1 MSAGKPA
8 RGQSNSGKSDS
19 GKSDEEKP
27 ATTKSAAGAAAASD
41 TEAAQAHELV
51 QDAAHDPALAG
62 LMAYVVGGAVRD
74 DLLGLP
80 AGDRDWVVVG
90 ATPAQMAKRGFLP
103 VGGDF
108 PVFLHPRTREEY
120 ALARTE
126 RKSGL
131 GYKGFTFYTGTDV
144 TLEADLQRRDLTV
157 NAIARAA
164 DGSLIDPLD
173 GAADVRAKVLRHVG
187 PAFAED
193 PVRILRLARFAA
205 RFADFTIAPETL
217 DLCRAMVQAGEA
229 DALVPERVWKEISR
243 GLMTGTPSR
252 VLDVLNDSE
261 ALPRVLP
268 GLVLAEDSGAEL
280 DRAAAADLPLP
291 GRWALLCRH
300 TTDAVALGAR
310 LRVPAAC
317 TDEAR
322 LLPLMLAALVVDGDD
337 NAGAGN
343 KDSALGNGE
352 GSTQDAA
359 ADAAALDLMERC
371 DALRKPGRF
380 IDLLKAAAIVHSVD
394 IDTWAAR
401 VTAVRAIDA
410 GAIAR
415 AEGGDPARIK
425 PALRAARL
433 QALRQSH

>member
-1 MSAGKPA
+1 VSAEKPVA
-8 RGQSNSGKSDS
+8 GQSDS
-19 GKSDEEKP
+19 GR
-27 ATTKSAAGAAAASD
+27 
-41 TEAAQAHELV
+41 LV
-51 QDAAHDPALAG
+51 EDAAHDPALTG

-164 DGSLIDPLD
+164 DGSLIDPLN
-173 GAADVRAKVLRHVG
+173 GVADVRAKVLRHVG

-205 RFADFTIAPETL
+205 RFADFSIAPETL
-217 DLCRAMVQAGEA
+217 DLCRRMVHAGEA

-268 GLVLAEDSGAEL
+268 GLVLAEDTGAEL

-300 TTDAVALGAR
+300 TTDAAALGAR

-322 LLPLMLAALVVDGDD
+322 LLPLMLVALAGDGGD
-337 NAGAGN
+337 NAPGAGN
-343 KDSALGNGE
+343 NDDALDNGD
-352 GSTQDAA
+352 GSVPGA

-371 DALRKPGRF
+371 DALRKPDRF
-380 IDLLKAAAIVHSVD
+380 IDLLKAAAIVRPVD
-394 IDTWAAR
+394 IDAWSAR
-401 VTAVRAIDA
+401 VAAVRAIDA

-433 QALRQSH
+433 QALQDLA

>member
-1 MSAGKPA
+1 M
-8 RGQSNSGKSDS
+8 QQ
-19 GKSDEEKP
+19 
-27 ATTKSAAGAAAASD
+27 T
-41 TEAAQAHELV
+41 
-51 QDAAHDPALAG
+51 AHDPALAG
-62 LMAYVVGGAVRD
+62 LTAYVVGGAVRD

-90 ATPAQMAKRGFLP
+90 ATPEQMAKRGFMP

-108 PVFLHPRTREEY
+108 PVFLHPDTREEY

-126 RKSGL
+126 RKSGR

-205 RFADFTIAPETL
+205 RFADFTIAPETIE
-217 DLCRAMVQAGEA
+217 LCRRMVQAGEA

-243 GLMTGTPSR
+243 GLMTDTPSR
-252 VLDVLNDSE
+252 VLNVLRDSE

-268 GLVLAEDSGAEL
+268 GLVVAGATGADNDANTGAKNDAGTSAKNSGDTGAEL
-280 DRAAAADLPLP
+280 DRAAAAGLPLP

-300 TTDAVALGAR
+300 TPDASALGTR
-310 LRVPAAC
+310 LRVPSAC

-322 LLPLMLAALVVDGDD
+322 LLPVVLDELGNAVGDSSPANRAAPV
-337 NAGAGN
+337 NEAAPAAKAAAGA
-343 KDSALGNGE
+343 
-352 GSTQDAA
+352 DAGD
-359 ADAAALDLMERC
+359 ADADEAALDLIERC
-371 DALRKPGRF
+371 DGLRKPDRF
-380 IDLLKAAAIVHSVD
+380 IDLLKAAAIVRPVD
-394 IDTWAAR
+394 IDTWSRRLA
-401 VTAVRAIDA
+401 AVRAIDA

-433 QALRQSH
+433 QALRQPG

>member
-1 MSAGKPA
+1 VSAGKP
-8 RGQSNSGKSDS
+8 D
-19 GKSDEEKP
+19 P
-27 ATTKSAAGAAAASD
+27 A
-41 TEAAQAHELV
+41 Q
-51 QDAAHDPALAG
+51 DPALAG
-62 LMAYVVGGAVRD
+62 LTAYVVGGAVRD

-90 ATPAQMAKRGFLP
+90 ATPAQMAKLGFLP

-108 PVFLHPRTREEY
+108 PVFLHPHTREEY

-126 RKSGL
+126 RKSGQ

-144 TLEADLQRRDLTV
+144 TLDADLQRRDLTV
-157 NAIARAA
+157 NAIARAP
-164 DGSLIDPLD
+164 DGSLIDPLG

-187 PAFAED
+187 EAFAED

-217 DLCRAMVQAGEA
+217 DLCRRMVHAGEA

-252 VLDVLNDSE
+252 VLDVLRDSE

-268 GLVLAEDSGAEL
+268 GLVLAEDTGAEL
-280 DRAAAADLPLP
+280 DRAAAAGLPLA

-300 TTDAVALGAR
+300 TADAAALGAR

-322 LLPLMLAALVVDGDD
+322 LLPQVLVALAGGDEP
-337 NAGAGN
+337 A
-343 KDSALGNGE
+343 
-352 GSTQDAA
+352 QAA
-359 ADAAALDLMERC
+359 TLDLMERC
-371 DALRKPGRF
+371 DALRKPDRF
-380 IDLLKAAAIVHSVD
+380 IDLLKAAAIVRPVD
-394 IDTWAAR
+394 VDTWAAR
-401 VTAVRAIDA
+401 VAAVRAIDA

-425 PALRAARL
+425 PALRTARL
-433 QALRQSH
+433 QALQRLA

>member
-1 MSAGKPA
+1 M
-8 RGQSNSGKSDS
+8 
-19 GKSDEEKP
+19 
-27 ATTKSAAGAAAASD
+27 
-41 TEAAQAHELV
+41 
-51 QDAAHDPALAG
+51 AG
-62 LMAYVVGGAVRD
+62 LAAYVVGGAVRD

-90 ATPAQMAKRGFLP
+90 ATPEQMAKRGFLP

-108 PVFLHPRTREEY
+108 PVFLHPVTREEY

-131 GYKGFTFYTGTDV
+131 GYKGFTFYTGSDV

-157 NAIARAA
+157 NAIARTA
-164 DGSLIDPLD
+164 DGQLIDPLG
-173 GAADVRAKVLRHVG
+173 GAADVRARVLRHVG
-187 PAFAED
+187 EAFAED

-205 RFADFTIAPETL
+205 RFSDFTIAPETL
-217 DLCRAMVQAGEA
+217 ALCRRMVQAGEA

-243 GLMTGTPSR
+243 GLMTATPSR
-252 VLDVLNDSE
+252 VLDVLRESG

-268 GLVLAEDSGAEL
+268 GLVVDEDTGAEL
-280 DRAAAADLPLP
+280 DRAAAANLPLP

-300 TTDAVALGAR
+300 TADAGALGAR

-322 LLPLMLAALVVDGDD
+322 LLPGMLTALDKAQDD
-337 NAGAGN
+337 AV
-343 KDSALGNGE
+343 
-352 GSTQDAA
+352 
-359 ADAAALDLMERC
+359 ALDLMERC
-371 DALRKPGRF
+371 DALRKPDRYL
-380 IDLLKAAAIVHSVD
+380 DLLKAAAIVRPVD
-394 IDTWAAR
+394 IDLWAAR
-401 VTAVRAIDA
+401 VAAVRAIDA

-433 QALRQSH
+433 EALRRSG